1 MLTSMKGHLLPLA
14 LLIALVLGARGAGG
28 EAEAPVAA
36 VLRCPASQGTGR
48 VRCTVEL
55 SAHGD
60 ATIPWADA
68 VIRATPA
75 FATPLRGRLAPSDAI
90 DAAPERWR
98 WEFALAA
105 RTRGRGDVGVT
116 VRAVVCVH
124 GACRP
129 THEDVSTTL
138 VVGE

>member
-1 MLTSMKGHLLPLA
+1 MPSSMKGHLLPLA
-14 LLIALVLGARGAGG
+14 LGLALVLGTRGVGAD
-28 EAEAPVAA
+28 AAAPVEAA
-36 VLRCPASQGTGR
+36 LRCPASQGTGR
-48 VRCTVEL
+48 VRCTIEL
-55 SAHGD
+55 SARGG
-60 ATIPWADA
+60 ATIQWADA
-68 VIRATPA
+68 VIRTTPA

-90 DAAPERWR
+90 DSAPERWR